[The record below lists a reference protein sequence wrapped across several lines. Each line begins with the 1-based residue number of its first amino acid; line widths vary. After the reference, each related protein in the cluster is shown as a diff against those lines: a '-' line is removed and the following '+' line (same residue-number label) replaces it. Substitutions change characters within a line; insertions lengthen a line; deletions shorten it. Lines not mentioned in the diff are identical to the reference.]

1 MAKTQ
6 FLDSL
11 NQVITHNNYTG
22 LQPGQQLDVFNQ
34 LIATTFKTVV
44 FDTLKGLKAKGYD
57 HFVVAPVYFGKG
69 YREITAGINAVD
81 TFTTDP
87 QMRVPQF
94 RNIVKDFVIEI
105 TDRVQLFQMLTIN
118 EAEYI
123 EAFKSNDNIMS
134 YFGLVRQRLS
144 DSMTL
149 AYQDMVQRFF
159 YGSNWKFKNLN
170 ANTAQ
175 AVGNLIDKTREK
187 FKRVVK
193 LKIAQDSYIDKA
205 GALLNFIS
213 TVTTIASDRFNCGV
227 ATPDSIPDKVLNAP
241 RREDLLLIISSSD
254 INDFKTQTRSGLF
267 NPEDVN
273 FPPVDTLELPL
284 PKGKMYLVEKRF
296 FQIAPN
302 KNLITSQF
310 FGTTLDTDIYY
321 HEWFYMGINPKMF
334 GTEIQFT
341 TDNTGLTY
349 DQLLAEVG
357 KVEGFVP
364 DAAGASEKLS
374 KKQLKALAKEM
385 EEQEKVGE

>member
-1 MAKTQ
+1 MGKTAT
-6 FLDSL
+6 LDSL
-11 NQVITHNNYTG
+11 NQVITSNDYTG
-22 LQPGQQLDVFNQ
+22 LQPGQNAEVFNQ
-34 LIATTFKTVV
+34 LVATTFKSVV
-44 FDTLKGLKAKGYD
+44 FDTLKGLEAKGFG

-69 YREITAGINAVD
+69 YREITAGINSVD
-81 TFTTDP
+81 SFSTNP
-87 QMRVPQF
+87 EMRVPQF

-105 TDRVQLFQMLTIN
+105 TDRIQLFQMLTIN
-118 EAEYI
+118 EAEFI
-123 EAFKSNDNIMS
+123 EAFKSNDNIIS

-149 AYQDMVQRFF
+149 VYQDMVQRFF
-159 YGSNWKFKNLN
+159 YGKSWKFKNLN
-170 ANTAQ
+170 SETAKV
-175 AVGNLIDKTREK
+175 VGDLIDKTREK

-193 LKIAQDSYIDKA
+193 LEVAKDDYIEKA
-205 GALLNFIS
+205 GALINFIN

-227 ATPDSIPDKVLNAP
+227 SNPENEPDKVLNAP
-241 RREDLLLIISSSD
+241 SRKDLLLIVSSSD
-254 INDFKTQTRSGLF
+254 ITDFKTQTRSGLF

-273 FPPVDTLELPL
+273 FPPVETLELPI

-310 FGTTLDTDIYY
+310 FGPTLDTDIYY

-334 GTEIQFT
+334 GCEIQFT
-341 TDNTGLTY
+341 TDKTGLTY

-364 DAAGASEKLS
+364 DNIVKKAGKEK
-374 KKQLKALAKEM
+374 
-385 EEQEKVGE
+385 G